1 MNKKNSF
8 DNLFDDVLNSVNKE
22 KYCSCCQKE
31 VEEGKYIIMKNRLVL
46 CSDCSKD
53 VVMAHRA
60 IMQPTGTVTSSAGGF
75 SGHLMR
81 PTEIKRALDEYVIG
95 QDKAKRL
102 LAVAVYNHYKRL
114 AMKDSNIEK
123 SNVLMVGPT
132 GSGKTYLLKTI
143 AKILDVPFVSVDCTT
158 LTESGYI
165 GEDVDICLK
174 KLLDKCNGDVAK
186 AETGIVF
193 FDEVDKLTENRSYT
207 DKKVGGKGVQQGL
220 LKMLEG
226 DEVDVDLGKG
236 QNAFL
241 NVRSAVTINTSN
253 ILFICGGAFS
263 GIEKIIENRMNHKAS
278 MGFSANVSDVVEDK
292 GTEDLLT
299 SVCTEDLKKFGM
311 IPEFLGRLPIVI
323 GLEDIDMTA
332 LRRILVEPKNS
343 LVFQYRK
350 LMEFDEVDLRFED
363 EALDEIAKIAFEKG
377 TGARSLRA
385 IMEEVLMD
393 VMYGVPEN
401 EEIGAVIIT
410 KDMVR
415 GTGGPGIEMRKGNVR
430 AVASGM

>member
-1 MNKKNSF
+1 MNRGNSF
-8 DNLFDDVLNSVNKE
+8 DNLFDDVLNNIGKE
-22 KYCSCCQKE
+22 KRCSCCQKE
-31 VEEGKYIIMKNRLVL
+31 VKEGKFIIMKNRLVL
-46 CSDCSKD
+46 CSDCGKD

-60 IMQPTGTVTSSAGGF
+60 LMRTVDNVPSGTRCFT
-75 SGHLMR
+75 GHLMR
-81 PTEIKRALDEYVIG
+81 PTEIKRALDKYVIG
-95 QDKAKRL
+95 QEKAKRL
-102 LAVAVYNHYKRL
+102 LSVVVYNHYKRL
-114 AMKDSNIEK
+114 SMNDPDIEK
-123 SNVLMVGPT
+123 SNVLMAGTT
-132 GSGKTYLLKTI
+132 GSGKTHLLKTI

-165 GEDVDICLK
+165 GKDVDICLE

-226 DEVDVDLGKG
+226 DEVDVDLNKG

-263 GIEKIIENRMNHKAS
+263 GIEKIVEKRLHHKVNL
-278 MGFSANVSDVVEDK
+278 GFSAEAVDVEEK
-292 GTEDLLT
+292 GTEGLLT
-299 SVCTEDLKKFGM
+299 SICTEDLREFGM
-311 IPEFLGRLPIVI
+311 IPEFLGRLPIII
-323 GLEDIDMTA
+323 GLEDISIDA

-343 LVFQYRK
+343 LVSQYQK
-350 LMEFDEVDLRFED
+350 LMQYDEVDLRFED
-363 EALDEIAKIAFEKG
+363 EALDEIAKIAYEKG

-385 IMEEVLMD
+385 IMEETLAD

-410 KDMVR
+410 KDFVCGKR
-415 GTGGPGIEMRKGNVR
+415 GPGVEMRAGAAKIG
-430 AVASGM
+430 ASGV